1 MSKTPPAD
9 PGAPDGAPGGAERVS
24 VPMDQ
29 GTAVLTPPPAPRD
42 GAVDATLPRTPAPRA
57 GAAAMSAV
65 PAQIG
70 RYQIIERVGQGGM
83 GILYRGI
90 DPVLDRE
97 VAIKV
102 MIGDFGDELEQ
113 LRPRFQREARAIARL
128 QHRNIVTVFEFAEDD
143 GTPYIVMEFLR
154 GASLSA
160 RAKADPP
167 LTMEQKVDIVAQLCS
182 GLGYAHEQ
190 GIVHRDVKPAN
201 IFLLEDG
208 SVKLLDFGIAKL
220 TSSTLT
226 RQGDVLGSP
235 SYMSPEQI
243 MGLDTVDGRSDVF
256 SAGAV
261 LFELLAGRRPFD
273 GDTTP
278 TIVMKILN
286 AEAPSLDALDSSI
299 PASLA
304 AVVARALHKDPA
316 QRFQT
321 ASEFARELT
330 AVRRT
335 VPADRTIPLTG
346 PIGPDTL
353 AGPGPVITT
362 PAEAVGTGTSSRR
375 WALAAG
381 IGAGVLAVAMV
392 VATGLGRS
400 SSRTGDSPART
411 TSSESRAGV
420 PATREPASGNAAAP
434 APRGEAASSS
444 EPGAPRDPAVKQAGA
459 ATASKDASSRAT
471 PPKDRASRPPAG
483 GTAKASAS
491 GTTKDTTSRTT
502 TTPAP
507 SAAQVAVTA
516 SGAYPFAIVDA
527 GRVVSAASTSHEVTI
542 GAGRRVSLVA
552 PEYSLNQTVTIEDN
566 GDHRAELQAPA
577 LGKLTIRSSQET
589 CTVQIGQRVLGNP
602 PLNNISIA
610 AGSYR
615 VDIVC
620 PNGKVTSEFVNIVG
634 GQSQRVI
641 VQ

>member
-1 MSKTPPAD
+1 MFVPRLPSDDIMSKKPPGDA
-9 PGAPDGAPGGAERVS
+9 GAADGAPGGAERVS
-24 VPMDQ
+24 APIEQ
-29 GTAVLTPPPAPRD
+29 GTAVLTPPPAPID
-42 GAVDATLPRTPAPRA
+42 SDATLPRTPAPRLSA
-57 GAAAMSAV
+57 TAASTV

-102 MIGDFGDELEQ
+102 MIGDFGDDLDQ

-128 QHRNIVTVFEFAEDD
+128 QHRNIVTVFEFAEDE

-160 RAKADPP
+160 RAKAEPP
-167 LTMEQKVDIVAQLCS
+167 LTMAEKVDIVAQLCT

-208 SVKLLDFGIAKL
+208 AVKLLDFGIAKL

-286 AEAPSLDALDSSI
+286 TDAPSLDALDSSI
-299 PASLA
+299 PAPLA

-316 QRFQT
+316 HRFQT
-321 ASEFARELT
+321 ATEFARELM
-330 AVRRT
+330 AVGGA
-335 VPADRTIPLTG
+335 VPADRRVPLTG
-346 PIGPDTL
+346 PIGPETL
-353 AGPGPVITT
+353 AGSGPVMV
-362 PAEAVGTGTSSRR
+362 PPSELAETAAKGRTWAV
-375 WALAAG
+375 AAG
-381 IGAGVLAVAMV
+381 IAAVVVAVAIV
-392 VATGLGRS
+392 VGSWIVRS
-400 SSRTGDSPART
+400 Y
-411 TSSESRAGV
+411 SRATER
-420 PATREPASGNAAAP
+420 PQLARDSASATRTPRASASDSRPVNP
-434 APRGEAASSS
+434 PVRGDARPPSTDPIS
-444 EPGAPRDPAVKQAGA
+444 PKDPAVKPA
-459 ATASKDASSRAT
+459 AAVT
-471 PPKDRASRPPAG
+471 PPKDPSSRAASQKERASRPPASSA
-483 GTAKASAS
+483 AKPSAS
-491 GTTKDTTSRTT
+491 GSPKETTPRT

-507 SAAQVAVTA
+507 AVQVAVTA

-527 GRVVSAASTSHEVTI
+527 GRVVSPASTSHQV
-542 GAGRRVSLVA
+542 
-552 PEYSLNQTVTIEDN
+552 
-566 GDHRAELQAPA
+566 
-577 LGKLTIRSSQET
+577 
-589 CTVQIGQRVLGNP
+589 
-602 PLNNISIA
+602 
-610 AGSYR
+610 
-615 VDIVC
+615 
-620 PNGKVTSEFVNIVG
+620 
-634 GQSQRVI
+634 
-641 VQ
+641 